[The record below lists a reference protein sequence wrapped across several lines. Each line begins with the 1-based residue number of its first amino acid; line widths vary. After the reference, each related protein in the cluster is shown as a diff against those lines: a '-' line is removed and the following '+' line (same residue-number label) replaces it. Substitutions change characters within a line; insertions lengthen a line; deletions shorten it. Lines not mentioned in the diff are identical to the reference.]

1 MVEMDKHKISIIAT
15 LYDGTRYVFYEESDN
30 LFEGLIKIMN
40 RMLEKN
46 AVAVTSITDD
56 VTHMGYV
63 PEKNDV
69 EERVNQLEFELD
81 KTKDILTQSLSRH
94 TREIDRLW
102 DMIRH
107 PGGK

>member
-1 MVEMDKHKISIIAT
+1 M
-15 LYDGTRYVFYEESDN
+15 GTVPVTFYEESDN

-46 AVAVTSITDD
+46 AVVVTSITDD
-56 VTHMGYV
+56 VTPTGYV
-63 PEKNDV
+63 PKKNDV

-94 TREIDRLW
+94 TKEIDRLW
-102 DMIRH
+102 DMIR
-107 PGGK
+107 

>member
-1 MVEMDKHKISIIAT
+1 VVEMDKHRIT
-15 LYDGTRYVFYEESDN
+15 VEVNMGTVPVTFYEESDN

-46 AVAVTSITDD
+46 AVVVTSITDD
-56 VTHMGYV
+56 VTPTGYV
-63 PEKNDV
+63 PEKKDV

>member
-1 MVEMDKHKISIIAT
+1 MVEMDKHRIT
-15 LYDGTRYVFYEESDN
+15 VEVNMGTVPVTFYEESDN

-56 VTHMGYV
+56 VTPTGYV
-63 PEKNDV
+63 PKKKDV
-69 EERVNQLEFELD
+69 EESIYLLEHDME
-81 KTKDILTQSLSRH
+81 KMRDILARH
-94 TREIDRLW
+94 TRQIDRLW

>member
-1 MVEMDKHKISIIAT
+1 MDKHEVTIEFVLKTGKRMGIREEDTTLFKCLLKAMNRLVKYDIDRVVTIIAYPT
-15 LYDGTRYVFYEESDN
+15 AEV
-30 LFEGLIKIMN
+30 
-40 RMLEKN
+40 
-46 AVAVTSITDD
+46 
-56 VTHMGYV
+56 YV
-63 PEKNDV
+63 PKKNDV

-94 TREIDRLW
+94 TKEIDRLW